1 MAARTAVME
10 YIESWYNRRRP
21 HANNQE
27 LPPARALAEYQNQD
41 QTEKAAA

>member
-1 MAARTAVME
+1 ME

-21 HANNQE
+21 YANNRC
-27 LPPARALAEYQNQD
+27 LPPARALAEYLD